1 MTAPAEVH
9 TINGLVFSPDH
20 GAEVYDSELTQPWA
34 RMRWVANTL
43 VRYQGRVATVAHHC
57 ERTGSCVV
65 CVIAHLRGG
74 ITWRVCL
81 RDKPVKRTC
90 ARHPNEFMIEWGLQ
104 WAEARARGESIRSL
118 NARMLPDKYDRNG
131 VKRRGR

>member
-43 VRYQGRVATVAHHC
+43 VRLSGPRCHRCATIVSA
-57 ERTGSCVV
+57 
-65 CVIAHLRGG
+65 L
-74 ITWRVCL
+74 
-81 RDKPVKRTC
+81 
-90 ARHPNEFMIEWGLQ
+90 
-104 WAEARARGESIRSL
+104 ARARRVS
-118 NARMLPDKYDRNG
+118 
-131 VKRRGR
+131 